1 MMLVL
6 LKEMRML
13 GESEILSFFVSGVNQ
28 GGLGAGVSPRF
39 PCVTQGIK
47 LTFRPS
53 TSRVLQFI
61 VCEGFVDDLDNGS

>member
-1 MMLVL
+1 M
-6 LKEMRML
+6 
-13 GESEILSFFVSGVNQ
+13 
-28 GGLGAGVSPRF
+28 SPRF